1 MKDFIKFTF
10 FFFLFQFS
18 YTQCKDSIQIPY
30 SDGSFSK
37 YTGCLDD
44 EGRPSGEGIESYK
57 DMIYQGNWKKGELNG
72 FGKWI
77 RTELNSKYE
86 GEWVNGKIVN
96 GNFYKKSDEFEL
108 FYEGGFDE
116 FKFYGKGVL
125 KTMSVDVNIIEKGD
139 FFANRLFDGTS
150 KEIYKSGLIKVK
162 KIKKGKALEVKRND
176 RNYYNKNDIIGDSSY
191 SEVTL
196 KKEGDESVGI
206 SYKIEMKING
216 VSGEWIFDT
225 GAQLFSI
232 GKRMFKRLEDQ
243 GIEYKNL
250 NKTVQTFGVGGV
262 SSGDVIIIDEI
273 SIGDYKVKNLVTTVS
288 KDNNFSLLGMGFLN
302 KFSDVHWNMKDEKI
316 ILYK

>member
-1 MKDFIKFTF
+1 M
-10 FFFLFQFS
+10 S
-18 YTQCKDSIQIPY
+18 
-30 SDGSFSK
+30 
-37 YTGCLDD
+37 
-44 EGRPSGEGIESYK
+44 
-57 DMIYQGNWKKGELNG
+57 W
-72 FGKWI
+72 
-77 RTELNSKYE
+77 
-86 GEWVNGKIVN
+86 
-96 GNFYKKSDEFEL
+96 
-108 FYEGGFDE
+108 
-116 FKFYGKGVL
+116 KFYGKGVL

-139 FFANRLFDGTS
+139 FFADRLFDGTS

-162 KIKKGKALEVKRND
+162 KIKKGKVLEVKRND

-250 NKTVQTFGVGGV
+250 NKTVQTFGIGGV

-288 KDNNFSLLGMGFLN
+288 KDNNFSLLGMDFLN